1 MSDMLSRITCIIDMV
16 STRAVVA
23 AETCDTSGV
32 GGLLISGCGGGGVLR
47 LAARGWP
54 PFSVIVGQRS
64 A

>member
-16 STRAVVA
+16 STRVVVA

-32 GGLLISGCGGGGVLR
+32 SGLLRRGRGGGVLR

-64 A
+64 S